1 MEEKRI
7 SLRFRMNNEMDQK
20 AWKLLEEMALKENTS
35 KNAIAIELLH
45 MGAKAMD
52 GAFEDGLAER
62 ISEMVVEKLD
72 GKFSRM
78 LTGSDTKAVASEF
91 SSVMEKK
98 EVEPLAD
105 ELGLISEDAL
115 DFMEAFA

>member
-1 MEEKRI
+1 
-7 SLRFRMNNEMDQK
+7 MDQK